1 MLDVMSKKQVSDF
14 SVQEV
19 VHLSADTFVLIMKG
33 TVPLVPVMPG
43 QFAEVE
49 VPGSPDVFLRRPL
62 SMHGIDLEAGLL
74 SFYIKI
80 VGKGT
85 KRLAEL
91 KPGERVSVIYP
102 LGNHFTILPSGR
114 VLLVAG
120 GTGVAPM
127 LMLAQQLRIAGAEPV
142 LLIGGRGASDIHI
155 SDAYTRVAEVFV
167 TTEDG
172 STGVQGRVTDHPLL
186 NQDFNFD
193 RIYTCGPDPMMKALA
208 RIAREKGVKCE
219 ASLENTMACGF
230 GACLCCVV
238 KTTEGHKCVC
248 TEGPVFDTNS
258 LENW

>member
-1 MLDVMSKKQVSDF
+1 MKTVSDF
-14 SVQEV
+14 YVKGV
-19 VHLSADTFVLIMKG
+19 HHLSDDTFVIDLQGNSAII
-33 TVPLVPVMPG
+33 PVYPG

-49 VPGSPDVFLRRPL
+49 VPGSHEVFLRRPL
-62 SMHGIDLEAGLL
+62 SVHKADIAAGTI
-74 SFYIKI
+74 SFYVKI

-91 KPGERVSVIYP
+91 LPGERVSVVYP
-102 LGNHFTILPSGR
+102 LGNHFTITDSGK

-127 LMLAQQLRIAGAEPV
+127 LMLARALHQAGAKPT
-142 LLIGGRGASDIHI
+142 LLIGGRRATDIHI
-155 SDAYTRVAEVFV
+155 SEEYEAVAEVHC

-172 STGVQGRVTDHPLL
+172 SKGVKGMVTDHPLL
-186 NQDFNFD
+186 KEGFDFT
-193 RIYTCGPDPMMKALA
+193 RILTCGPDPMMKALA
-208 RIAREKGVKCE
+208 RIAREKGVICE

-238 KTTEGHKCVC
+238 KTTGGHICVC
-248 TEGPVFDTNS
+248 TEGPVFDSRN